1 MKTHSHNFIL
11 PEPARA
17 VYGVVAGVH
26 RKRPSKALKYCW
38 VMAVI
43 VSLVGCDRTTD
54 DQLELTDDISAESAE
69 LGTEVANATGANDE
83 SIPTAKQRTTR
94 GKATSHMLLG
104 TGSVKG
110 VYFPIGGVICR
121 LLNRHK
127 PLHRIRCSLES
138 TGGSIYNLRELK
150 EGNFDLVFAQSD
162 WQYHAY
168 NGTSTF
174 ESDGAN
180 PQLRAV
186 FALEADPLAL
196 IVKSDSEIKG
206 FDDLENRTVSFGY
219 ARSLQ
224 HRIINDLLAAKG
236 WDDSNFK
243 RVRRM
248 SDTKQVGELCAD
260 KVEAILLLTSSLT
273 DYLRDLDD
281 NCSLRL
287 VPIDVPEIGEIIAE
301 KPYYR
306 TGQILKGLHL
316 DSKENVKSFGLGATF
331 VAMESTSPKAIYHV
345 VKEIVENFKDFQSL
359 HPSLKDLSKKEL
371 PYAGL
376 SAPLHPGAIRYYKEA
391 RLLKK

>member
-1 MKTHSHNFIL
+1 ML
-11 PEPARA
+11 A
-17 VYGVVAGVH
+17 
-26 RKRPSKALKYCW
+26 
-38 VMAVI
+38 I
-43 VSLVGCDRTTD
+43 VSLVACDRAASDVT
-54 DQLELTDDISAESAE
+54 ELTDNISAESAE
-69 LGTEVANATGANDE
+69 LGPEVANTTGVDNKAT
-83 SIPTAKQRTTR
+83 PTARQRTTR

-104 TGSVKG
+104 TGSVQG

-150 EGNFDLVFAQSD
+150 KGNFDLVFAQSD

-174 ESDGAN
+174 ETDGAN
-180 PQLRAV
+180 SELRAV

-196 IVKSDSEIKG
+196 IVMSDSQIKS
-206 FDDLENRTVSFGY
+206 FDDLENRSVSFGY

-224 HRIINDLLAAKG
+224 HRIINDLLVAKG

-248 SDTKQVGELCAD
+248 SDTKQVGELCAG

-281 NCSLRL
+281 SCSLRL
-287 VPIDVPEIGEIIAE
+287 VPIDGPEIGKMIAE

-306 TGQILKGLHL
+306 TGQILKGMYL
-316 DSKENVKSFGLGATF
+316 DSEEDVISFGLGATF

-359 HPSLKDLSKKEL
+359 HPSLKDLSMKEL

>member
-1 MKTHSHNFIL
+1 
-11 PEPARA
+11 
-17 VYGVVAGVH
+17 
-26 RKRPSKALKYCW
+26 
-38 VMAVI
+38 MAVI

-206 FDDLENRTVSFGY
+206 FDDLENRIVSFGY

>member
-1 MKTHSHNFIL
+1 LNTPSYNPLSFKSINALRGGT
-11 PEPARA
+11 
-17 VYGVVAGVH
+17 VTVK
-26 RKRPSKALKYCW
+26 RKSSLTATKFFW
-38 VMAVI
+38 VMLAV
-43 VSLVGCDRTTD
+43 VSLVACDRGTD
-54 DQLELTDDISAESAE
+54 EADEFIDDISAQSAE
-69 LGTEVANATGANDE
+69 LEVAVDKPIDVDE
-83 SIPTAKQRTTR
+83 KSIPTAKQRTTR
-94 GKATSHMLLG
+94 GKATSHLLLG
-104 TGSVKG
+104 TGSVQG

-150 EGNFDLVFAQSD
+150 KGNFDLVFAQSD

-174 ESDGAN
+174 ETDGAN
-180 PQLRAV
+180 PDLRAV
-186 FALEADPLAL
+186 FALEPDPLAL
-196 IVKSDSEIKG
+196 IVKSDSEIMG
-206 FDDLENRTVSFGY
+206 FDDLENRSVSFGY

-224 HRIINDLLAAKG
+224 HRIINDLLTAKG

-273 DYLRDLDD
+273 DYLQDLDEK
-281 NCSLRL
+281 CSLRL
-287 VPIDVPEIGEIIAE
+287 VPIDGPEIGKMIAD

-306 TGQILKGLHL
+306 TGKILNGMYL
-316 DSKENVKSFGLGATF
+316 DSTEDVISFGLGATF
-331 VAMESTSPKAIYHV
+331 VAMKSTSPKAIYHV
-345 VKEIVENFKDFQSL
+345 VKEIVENFKDFKLL
-359 HPSLKDLSKKEL
+359 HSSLKDLSMKDL